1 MTGINNQAG
10 NQEIN
15 FQLAKIVQ
23 DLDNSIEK
31 ISNRLAGIFIAL
43 VAVLLYFVYGVQDTP
58 FWKGLILS
66 IVIGFILMVIVG
78 FFITSSENSHAKKA
92 AKKIDTQFPYGS
104 PERQE
109 AIQFLTTMQETKNN
123 ALEKLSQYLT
133 DVAFNLNP
141 TAAQPAEKVAGQKP
155 TVQAKPAPPA
165 ADPKDHKYIPLEVD
179 ED

>member
-1 MTGINNQAG
+1 MTGTNNQAG
-10 NQEIN
+10 NQDIN

-31 ISNRLAGIFIAL
+31 VSNRLAGVFIAL

-58 FWKGLILS
+58 FWEGLILS
-66 IVIGFILMVIVG
+66 IVTGFIIMVIVG

-92 AKKIDTQFPYGS
+92 AKKIDSQFPYGS

-141 TAAQPAEKVAGQKP
+141 TTPAQPAEKVTAKEP
-155 TVQAKPAPPA
+155 LQAKPAPPTA
-165 ADPKDHKYIPLEVD
+165 APKDHKYIPLEVD
-179 ED
+179 EE